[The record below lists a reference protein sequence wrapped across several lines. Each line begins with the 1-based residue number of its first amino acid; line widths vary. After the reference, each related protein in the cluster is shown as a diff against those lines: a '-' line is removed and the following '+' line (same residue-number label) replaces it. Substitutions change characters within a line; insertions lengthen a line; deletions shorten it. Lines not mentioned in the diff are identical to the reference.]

1 MTLIILDFQIAYCI
15 IYHTVSYSMKAVPIF
30 LSLFCSN
37 LVFVYCLPIDQQ
49 PPFPNENTDH
59 YRLKQFDVTYEK
71 LFGQRRNPTSDSSSE
86 RKTLV
91 QKIKDITGK
100 RQKNNNQIDTQ
111 PTSSSRERKE
121 INVSSG
127 NIS

>member
-1 MTLIILDFQIAYCI
+1 
-15 IYHTVSYSMKAVPIF
+15 MKAVPFFVF

-37 LVFVYCLPIDQQ
+37 AVFVCCSPIDQQ
-49 PPFPNENTDH
+49 PPFPNEHTDH

-71 LFGQRRNPTSDSSSE
+71 LFGQRRNPTSDSTLE

-100 RQKNNNQIDTQ
+100 RQKNNNRLDTQ
-111 PTSSSRERKE
+111 PASSSRERKE
-121 INVSSG
+121 INVSSR